1 MSVAFEEAFNLL
13 CGDKIGEGCSRTVF
27 ECKLLPDAVVK
38 VEETPGSFEN
48 AIEWAIW
55 QRVVGTDASRWF
67 AECRWISPTGRI
79 LIMERTHPAMLKQL
93 PARVPAWCSDLK
105 RTNWGIAGDNKGSG
119 KWAVCHD
126 YGSLS
131 SNVIEHGASTKR
143 LKKAEWIDS

>member
-1 MSVAFEEAFNLL
+1 MSVAFEESFNLL
-13 CGDKIGEGCSRTVF
+13 CGDLIGEGCSRKVF
-27 ECKLLPDAVVK
+27 ACALLPDAVVK

-67 AECRWISPTGRI
+67 AECRWISPNGRI

-93 PARVPAWCSDLK
+93 PVRVPAWCSDLK
-105 RTNWGIAGDNKGSG
+105 RTNWGISTDHKSSG